1 MRKAR
6 HLLARLVDDL
16 LQEVRELLHDGH
28 RLPRGEA
35 DAVHRRRRV
44 VRRLAQP
51 RRRPVLRVALR
62 VAAAAAAAAA
72 ITAAVA
78 AVTVHAAG
86 GLHHL
91 RLRRR
96 RLRPL
101 LDLCGGRLGRLRL
114 RLPHR
119 RPLGLLLL
127 PLVGVDALLDVRVLV
142 VLVPAGVLVPV
153 AVIVAN
159 RG

>member
-1 MRKAR
+1 MLKAR

-16 LQEVRELLHDGH
+16 LQEVRELLHDGD

-35 DAVHRRRRV
+35 DAVHRRSRV

-51 RRRPVLRVALR
+51 RRRAVLRVALR
-62 VAAAAAAAAA
+62 VAAD
-72 ITAAVA
+72 AVA
-78 AVTVHAAG
+78 TVAVSAVD
-86 GLHHL
+86 GLHLL
-91 RLRRR
+91 RHCRR

-101 LDLCGGRLGRLRL
+101 LDLCGGRLGRLGL

-119 RPLGLLLL
+119 RSLLLLL
-127 PLVGVDALLDVRVLV
+127 PLVGVDALLV

-153 AVIVAN
+153 AVVVAN
-159 RG
+159 RGCSRKSLQ

>member
-62 VAAAAAAAAA
+62 VAAAAAAVIA
-72 ITAAVA
+72 AAVA